1 MEMSNVDEDREV
13 EQKKSNTCQECGV
26 TFRKPAHLKQHM
38 QSHSLEVLFI
48 VHIQNKLRPL
58 NKKRTDKLSSSLRFL
73 ELSLQCFAFIW
84 LGRVDSSCCF

>member
-13 EQKKSNTCQECGV
+13 EQEKSNTCQECGV

-48 VHIQNKLRPL
+48 VRVQNKLRPL
-58 NKKRTDKLSSSLRFL
+58 NKKKKD
-73 ELSLQCFAFIW
+73 
-84 LGRVDSSCCF
+84 